1 MAMVMMV
8 MLFMVEQR
16 LLYKNE
22 YPLLSC
28 FDITVLLCFLL
39 PNRAITFEE
48 IIKQMK
54 IRHRKRPDSIE
65 FAYRKQLESEYE
77 SASL

>member
-1 MAMVMMV
+1 MSTKTSV
-8 MLFMVEQR
+8 FT
-16 LLYKNE
+16 KNQ

-28 FDITVLLCFLL
+28 FDIAVLLCFLL
-39 PNRAITFEE
+39 PNRAITFEK

-54 IRHRKRPDSIE
+54 IRHRKRHDSIE

-77 SASL
+77 NASL